1 MAISLLSCGRSST
14 LIERNMAHLYQQESV
29 LLRPSLELHHTS
41 DTSSLLHFQIR
52 SKELLFA
59 RTESSDTF
67 FAHVSVHFR
76 LYNSLEEAVLLDSG
90 SVHIHKSALELHPQ
104 LIRGEIPFS
113 TGDQKKAILEIITR
127 DHLRDFEFKSYE
139 PISRADMQDRQNF
152 ALYDSEEHLYLDP
165 YFQPGTSVIVRHW
178 KSEYDSVWV
187 RYYGRNFPLA
197 SPPYSIQNEVPF
209 NYNADSIFRIALND
223 TFPLNERGFYHLQ
236 IDTNNTFG
244 ITLFAFYD
252 DFPYVTK
259 ELHLRPPMR
268 YITTKKEYEAL
279 AGKKEIDDFWLRN
292 AGSPERARLLIRTY
306 YNRVQ
311 DANIHFSSYIEG
323 WKTDRG
329 IVYTIFGPPNIIYKG
344 SDGETWIYGEE
355 NSVLSYNFNFV
366 RVENPFTENDY
377 ALNRSSIYRY
387 SWSQAVDTW
396 RQGRVYNVTDVQ
408 RAQDETRQQ
417 YSQPYFWY

>member
-1 MAISLLSCGRSST
+1 MGMSACRRSST
-14 LIERNMAHLYQQESV
+14 LVERNMAHLYQQESV
-29 LLRPSLELHHTS
+29 LLRPSLEVHHTS

-59 RTESSDTF
+59 RTEESDTF
-67 FAHVSVHFR
+67 YAHVSVHYR
-76 LYNSLEEAVLLDSG
+76 LYNSLEAAGLIDSG
-90 SVHIHKSALELHPQ
+90 SVHIHKSAIELHPQ
-104 LIRGEIPFS
+104 LIRGEIEIR
-113 TGDQKKAILEIITR
+113 TDADAETAMMEIITR
-127 DHLRDFEFKSYE
+127 DHLRDFEYKTYE
-139 PISRADMQDRQNF
+139 PISRVHDQSRQNF
-152 ALYDSEEHLYLDP
+152 AVYDLNGSLCLDP
-165 YFQPGTSVIVRHW
+165 YFQPGKAVQVDHW
-178 KSEYDSVWV
+178 KPHFDSLYV
-187 RYYGRNFPLA
+187 RYYGRYFPLA
-197 SPPYSIQNEVPF
+197 SPPYSIQNEIPF
-209 NYNADSIFRIALND
+209 DYSADSVFRIAMND
-223 TFPLNERGFYHLQ
+223 TLRLDKRGFYHLQ
-236 IDTNNTFG
+236 YDTTNTYG
-244 ITLFAFYD
+244 LTLFAFYD

-259 ELHLRPPMR
+259 ERHMRPPMR

-279 AGKKEIDDFWLRN
+279 LTKKEVDDFWLRN
-292 AGSPERARLLIRTY
+292 AGSPDRARLLIRTY

-311 DANIHFSSYIEG
+311 DANVHFSSYLEG

-366 RVENPFTENDY
+366 RVENPFTNNDY